1 MVATVDLLIEHA
13 AQVVT
18 PAGADGASGALSGAR
33 QGDIEIIPDG
43 AVAIAGGRIVA
54 VGPTVAVQA
63 SVGLSRQT
71 KVLDARGCVV
81 TPGLVD
87 AHTHVVYAGDRIAEY
102 EQRARGDTYA
112 EILAAGGGIHRT
124 VQATRAAAM
133 EELALQASSRL
144 DRMLAAGTT
153 TVESKSG
160 YGLDKDTE
168 LKQLEAMG
176 RKALARKH
184 PIELIPTF
192 LGAHAVPPGQDPDA
206 YLDFVIADV
215 LPAVAAQGIAK
226 FCDIFCEKGVFTPS
240 QSARLLQAAAAV
252 GLKPKLHADELADTG
267 GAALSAELGAVSA
280 DHLHM
285 ANAGGLEAMA
295 KAGTVAVLLPGTG
308 LFLGMHDHAQ
318 ARTMVQLGVPV
329 ALGTD
334 CNPGSCP
341 AHSMALMMSLA
352 VSQLKLTPAEALV
365 AATANA
371 AAACGAA
378 DRLGRL
384 AIGMQADVVLWDATD
399 YRAIPYYLGAN
410 LAKTVMKRG
419 LVVSDVRIGAA
430 NAVVIS

>member
-18 PAGADGASGALSGAR
+18 PAGTGGPLAGQR
-33 QGDIEIIPDG
+33 QGELEIIPDG

-54 VGPTVAVQA
+54 IGSTVAVQA

-71 KVLDARGCVV
+71 RVLDARSCVV

-87 AHTHVVYAGDRIAEY
+87 AHTHVVYAGDRIPEY
-102 EQRARGDTYA
+102 EQRARGETYA
-112 EILAAGGGIHRT
+112 AILAAGGGIHRT
-124 VQATRAAAM
+124 VQATRAASM
-133 EELALQASSRL
+133 EELALQTSSRL
-144 DRMLAAGTT
+144 DRMLGSGTT
-153 TVESKSG
+153 TAESKSG
-160 YGLDKDTE
+160 YGLDRDTE

-176 RKALARKH
+176 RKALGRRH
-184 PIELIPTF
+184 PVELIPTF
-192 LGAHAVPPGQDPDA
+192 LGAHAVPAGQDADA
-206 YLDFVIADV
+206 YLDFVIAEV
-215 LPAVAAQGIAK
+215 LPAVVQQGIAK
-226 FCDIFCEKGVFTPS
+226 FCDVFCEQGVFTPA
-240 QSARLLQAAAAV
+240 QSARLLRAAAAA
-252 GLKPKLHADELADTG
+252 GLSPKLHADELADTG
-267 GAALSAELGAVSA
+267 GAALAAELGAISA

-285 ANAGGLEAMA
+285 ASVTGLEAMA
-295 KAGTVAVLLPGTG
+295 RAGTVAVLLPGTG
-308 LFLGMHDHAQ
+308 LFLGMHDHAP
-318 ARTMVQLGVPV
+318 ARAMIERGVPV

-334 CNPGSCP
+334 CNPGSSP

-410 LAKTVMKRG
+410 LVRTVLKRG
-419 LVVSDVRIGAA
+419 QVVVDAA
-430 NAVVIS
+430 RGQQAVLST

>member
-1 MVATVDLLIEHA
+1 MVATVDLLIQHA
-13 AQVVT
+13 SQLVT
-18 PAGADGASGALSGAR
+18 PAGSGALSGPD
-33 QGDIEIIPDG
+33 QGQLEIIADG

-54 VGPTVAVQA
+54 VGPTVTVQA

-71 KVLDARGCVV
+71 KVIDARGCVI

-87 AHTHVVYAGDRIAEY
+87 AHTHVVYAGDRIDEY
-102 EQRARGDTYA
+102 EQRARGATYA

-124 VQATRAAAM
+124 VQATRAASM
-133 EELALQASSRL
+133 EDLALQASSRL

-176 RKALARKH
+176 RKALARRH
-184 PIELIPTF
+184 AVELVPTF
-192 LGAHAVPPGQDPDA
+192 LGAHAIPPGQDPEH
-206 YLDFVIADV
+206 YIDFLVAEV
-215 LPAVAAQGIAK
+215 LPAVAAQGVAK
-226 FCDIFCEKGVFTPS
+226 FCDIFCEKGVFS
-240 QSARLLQAAAAV
+240 LAQSARLLKAAAAV
-252 GLKPKLHADELADTG
+252 GLRPKLHADELADTG
-267 GAALSAELGAVSA
+267 GAAQAAELGAVSA

-308 LFLGMHDHAQ
+308 LFLGMSEHAD
-318 ARTMVQLGVPV
+318 ARTMVKLGVPV

-365 AATANA
+365 AATVNA
-371 AAACGAA
+371 ATACGAA
-378 DRLGRL
+378 DRIGRL
-384 AIGMQADVVLWDATD
+384 AAGFQADVVVWEATD
-399 YRAIPYYLGAN
+399 YRAIGYYLGAN
-410 LAKTVMKRG
+410 LALTVVKRG
-419 LVVSDVRIGAA
+419 VVVAGKQEQPHLTEA
-430 NAVVIS
+430 

>member
-1 MVATVDLLIEHA
+1 MVATVDLLIQHA
-13 AQVVT
+13 AQLVT
-18 PAGADGASGALSGAR
+18 PAGTGALSGPS
-33 QGDIEIIPDG
+33 QGDLEIIPDG
-43 AVAIAGGRIVA
+43 AVAIAGGRVVA

-71 KVLDARGCVV
+71 RVVDARGCVV

-112 EILAAGGGIHRT
+112 AILAAGGGIHRT
-124 VQATRAAAM
+124 VQATRAASL
-133 EELALQASSRL
+133 EDLALQASSRL
-144 DRMLAAGTT
+144 DRMLASGTT
-153 TVESKSG
+153 TAESKSG

-176 RKALARKH
+176 RKALARRH
-184 PIELIPTF
+184 AVELVPTF
-192 LGAHAVPPGQDPDA
+192 LGAHAIPPGQDADA
-206 YLDFVIADV
+206 YIDFLVAEV

-226 FCDIFCEKGVFTPS
+226 FCDIFCEKGVFSPA
-240 QSARLLQAAAAV
+240 QSTRLLTAAAAF

-267 GAALSAELGAVSA
+267 GAALAAELGAVSA

-295 KAGTVAVLLPGTG
+295 RAGTVAVLLPGTG
-308 LFLGMHDHAQ
+308 LFLGMHEHAQ
-318 ARTMVQLGVPV
+318 ARAMVNLGVPV

-378 DRLGRL
+378 DRIGRL
-384 AIGMQADVVLWDATD
+384 AIGMQADLVLWDATD

-410 LAKTVMKRG
+410 LARTVFKRG
-419 LVVSDVRIGAA
+419 APVHDAGGAVRHLSEA
-430 NAVVIS
+430 